1 MHQRWLME
9 QDLLWEDSFP
19 TASWLRSSLETL
31 QEKRFSFPGL
41 ASSLPTIPLSSKGYS
56 SLSEYATHLP
66 VTKLKVKSNIILVKC
81 SINAHSNWILKI
93 RWFFFRP
100 DSQSFRYCTARH
112 WDVFPWPT
120 VCSPVK
126 VWGKQEH
133 HHIVWQNKED
143 EEYCLST
150 SIDKNWH
157 GWLLKTILLENY
169 YPI

>member
-1 MHQRWLME
+1 ME
-9 QDLLWEDSFP
+9 QDWLWGDSFQ

-93 RWFFFRP
+93 RLWFF
-100 DSQSFRYCTARH
+100 SGQT
-112 WDVFPWPT
+112 
-120 VCSPVK
+120 VK
-126 VWGKQEH
+126 VSGIALQDTEMFSH
-133 HHIVWQNKED
+133 GQLYVALSRCGENKN
-143 EEYCLST
+143 
-150 SIDKNWH
+150 I
-157 GWLLKTILLENY
+157 TILCDRTKKTKNIVYQQALTR
-169 YPI
+169 IDMDDC